1 MEIAAAPLASLP
13 ARGERRGAGSA
24 GGAAERR
31 ARAPPTAAGCDVRGR
46 KYERKRLPVRAW
58 GAGGGRDEGGGPRC
72 GAVGGAMGRGEGL
85 WGCRGPGL
93 AVGRGCG
100 RGYGAVGGA
109 VGGAMG
115 LWVGLWGYGRGCAL
129 GYGAWD

>member
-46 KYERKRLPVRAW
+46 KYERKRLPVSAW
-58 GAGGGRDEGGGPRC
+58 RAGGGRV
-72 GAVGGAMGRGEGL
+72 GARDWLWGGAAGGAIGL
-85 WGCRGPGL
+85 WEEL
-93 AVGRGCG
+93 
-100 RGYGAVGGA
+100 
-109 VGGAMG
+109 
-115 LWVGLWGYGRGCAL
+115 
-129 GYGAWD
+129 